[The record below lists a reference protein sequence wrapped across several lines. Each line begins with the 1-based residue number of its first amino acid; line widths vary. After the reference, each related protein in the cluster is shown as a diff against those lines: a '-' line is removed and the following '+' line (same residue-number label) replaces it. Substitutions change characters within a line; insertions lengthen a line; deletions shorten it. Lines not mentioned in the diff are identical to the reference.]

1 MGMKAGKILGSWL
14 ALALITVAAQ
24 AADPV
29 DFSGTWILNTDK
41 GQNLGMVSAIQETL
55 VVTQTD
61 TNLDQ
66 AFTDVF
72 NGNTTTRSV
81 SYDLAGGAVTNYA
94 AMGEQSETVSTW
106 DGVRLVTTWT
116 SEGAIAG
123 TTVVK
128 TETRWLS
135 DDGKSMSVESS
146 RGDRPSMIMV
156 YDRQE

>member
-1 MGMKAGKILGSWL
+1 MKTARIFGGWL
-14 ALALITVAAQ
+14 ALAFISAAAQ
-24 AADPV
+24 AAAPV

-55 VVTQTD
+55 LLTQTD
-61 TNLDQ
+61 TTLDQ
-66 AFTDVF
+66 AFTDTF

-81 SYDLAGGAVTNYA
+81 NYDLGGGPVTNFA
-94 AMGEQSETVSTW
+94 AMGEQSETISTW
-106 DGVRLVTTWT
+106 EGARLITTWT

-123 TTVVK
+123 TSVVK

-135 DDGKSMSVESS
+135 DDGKTLSVESS

>member
-1 MGMKAGKILGSWL
+1 MRAGQIVSGWL
-14 ALALITVAAQ
+14 AMALITALAQ
-24 AADPV
+24 AAAPV

-61 TNLDQ
+61 TNLEQD
-66 AFTDVF
+66 FTDIF

-81 SYDLAGGAVTNYA
+81 SFDLGGGAVTNYA
-94 AMGEQSETVSTW
+94 AMGEKSETVSTW
-106 DGVRLVTTWT
+106 DDTRLVTTWT

-135 DDGKSMSVESS
+135 DDGNSMSVESS

-156 YDRQE
+156 YDRQQ